1 VRIAFLTPG
10 TGNYHCGVCMRDNSL
25 ARHLIDHGHDVTL
38 LPAYLPHLLDEESAG
53 TKNSP
58 VFFGGVN
65 VYLQHKFPFFRKT
78 PKWLDHLFN
87 SEILLRWVA
96 GKRGMNSPREL
107 GEITLSTFRAK
118 QGPLAKEV
126 DKVIDWFKQ
135 YGQPDV
141 LILSTI
147 LLAGVGRA
155 VREELNIPV
164 VGFLQGEDG
173 FLDSLLPEYRAE
185 AWKILGKD
193 AKQLDAC
200 VSPSNFFAK
209 HMGDRLGISENK
221 IQHFA
226 NGISLCGYDDSFG
239 KVEIPVIGYLARICP
254 EKGLDL
260 LIDAFIELKK
270 SDKHSELRLAIAG
283 TLPAENATYLEE
295 QRNKISRNGLNNFV
309 EIRTNLSRL
318 EKIKFLMGLS
328 LFCVPARLPEA
339 FGLYVIEAMA
349 AGVPVVLPNHGS
361 FPELLEQ
368 TKGGVLYDDKELH
381 ALTVALNSM
390 LDDSQK
396 AKALGFAGRAAV
408 RLKYSNEKLSTD
420 LVENLLAPLVSIK

>member
-1 VRIAFLTPG
+1 
-10 TGNYHCGVCMRDNSL
+10 L

-38 LPAYLPHLLDEESAG
+38 LPTYLPHLLDEESAG

-58 VFFGGVN
+58 VFLGGVN

-87 SEILLRWVA
+87 SETLLRWVA
-96 GKRGMNSPREL
+96 GKRGMTSPREL

-118 QGPLAKEV
+118 DGPLAKEV

-147 LLAGVGRA
+147 LLAGVGRT

-164 VGFLQGEDG
+164 IGFLQGEDG
-173 FLDSLLPEYRAE
+173 FLDSLLPEYREE

-193 AKQLDAC
+193 VKQLDAC

-209 HMGDRLGISENK
+209 LMGDRLGISENK

-226 NGISLCGYDDSFG
+226 NGISLYGYEDSFG

-270 SDKHSELRLAIAG
+270 SDRYSELRLAIAG
-283 TLPAENATYLEE
+283 TLTAENAPYLDE
-295 QRNKISRNGLNNFV
+295 QRHKISRNGLNDFV
-309 EIRTNLSRL
+309 EIKTNLSRL
-318 EKIKFLMGLS
+318 EKIKFLLGLS

-368 TKGGVLYDDKELH
+368 TKGGVLYDDKDRH
-381 ALTVALNSM
+381 ALPVALKKM

-396 AKALGFAGRAAV
+396 AKALGSAGRVEV
-408 RLKYSNEKLSTD
+408 RLKYSNERLAID